1 MFIKEL
7 FDLFPLKGEKP
18 DQDKVVI
25 KFELI
30 LFANESQNGLWLIAL
45 IRLIILNK

>member
-1 MFIKEL
+1 MLIKEL
-7 FDLFPLKGEKP
+7 FNLFPLKGEKP

-25 KFELI
+25 KLKLI

-45 IRLIILNK
+45 IRLVILYK